1 MGSDQRL
8 KPLAN
13 ERCNIMRFT
22 VWKWLFR
29 ICHEQFLLLLLPQIL
44 FLSDGQVTHTMV
56 SYVKHYTM
64 SQYEVEIEVALV
76 FLRASAH
83 GAERV
88 YGLYR
93 QNQRDEGGGVS
104 IIVGT
109 FCEISLQKHLEVI
122 ETCHHRLLKHLSS
135 NMRSEVT

>member
-64 SQYEVEIEVALV
+64 APSE
-76 FLRASAH
+76 SMAH
-83 GAERV
+83 TGKIRGMKESDRCV
-88 YGLYR
+88 
-93 QNQRDEGGGVS
+93 
-104 IIVGT
+104 T
-109 FCEISLQKHLEVI
+109 FRKIL
-122 ETCHHRLLKHLSS
+122 
-135 NMRSEVT
+135 

>member
-1 MGSDQRL
+1 
-8 KPLAN
+8 
-13 ERCNIMRFT
+13 MRFT

-88 YGLYR
+88 YGSYR
-93 QNQRDEGGGVS
+93 QNKRDEGVGSVCNFQENFVKLAHRS
-104 IIVGT
+104 I
-109 FCEISLQKHLEVI
+109 LEVI
-122 ETCHHRLLKHLSS
+122 EACQHRF
-135 NMRSEVT
+135 